1 MRAGASIALISFAA
15 LAALPE
21 AVLCDAPQSANDEAQ
36 STNIQ
41 SGTGDAIATVAGTVR
56 DGESGAPLAGAF
68 VSLIDIDRAT
78 VTEADGRYEVRDV
91 APGPQHVVVRRIGY
105 ASRTF
110 HALVPRFGTLEIDVA
125 LHPEPITLEAI
136 DVGADIAIR
145 GLDDA
150 DSTQYPDR
158 GLSIAAVRNH
168 PLSAEPDAFRAAS
181 GGEVVMRPESP
192 SGMHIR
198 GGASDQVAYLVD
210 GIPVFS
216 PYHSSGTFSAWN
228 PDALAHLDVLTA
240 TAPPDFPDALSG
252 AVSARTRSQ
261 SGEHLSHGSV
271 STTQARVTVDG
282 PLRRAGDAGYLVS
295 WRWAFPGLLVNKNEP
310 AHIDGESMDALGKVE
325 APLFG
330 GQIRVLG
337 YLGENDID
345 AAAAPELPDAPFPPR
360 HELEWENRS
369 VGGTWTR
376 PLGDAS
382 LELRAWSATGD
393 AGATWLAQDSL
404 VEELGAR
411 RREEGA
417 VAMLTLGG
425 ARARSTVGLR
435 VQRLRTAYSLVP
447 DSADARAFD
456 LDVRTPVAAAFA
468 QHARSITERV
478 EIEAALV
485 GASAADDWHL
495 SPSVLARWRVGR
507 TLTASAS
514 FAQRRQFAQS
524 LRNPESVVANIF
536 PVDLFV
542 AAGDGGVPVAHSNV
556 GVLALEHRPT
566 SGTRL
571 GAQAYA
577 RDFEGLAL
585 VAPLASDPFA
595 TTGFI
600 RGSGG
605 AQGITLEAAA
615 NGARYGILATYGY
628 QDLHL
633 TYADTSYVPD
643 HGAMHTLEAGI
654 IVFPSATADIRLGV
668 ETVFGRRGTS
678 SVGLLEWEACNLLD
692 QGCEF
697 AGSPGAR
704 TEPLGSTRLPDYVR
718 LDLGARKHW
727 HVHLGGRDAQIAVFG
742 TATNLLGRRNVLTL
756 AIDPATGERRQ
767 IEMRPLSPLVAGID
781 WRF

>member
-1 MRAGASIALISFAA
+1 VTPRASIAFLSFAI
-15 LAALPE
+15 LAVRPDGA
-21 AVLCDAPQSANDEAQ
+21 LCDDGGRD
-36 STNIQ
+36 
-41 SGTGDAIATVAGTVR
+41 SGDSIATVAGTVR
-56 DGESGAPLAGAF
+56 DGETGAPLAGAF
-68 VSLIDIDRAT
+68 VSLTDIDRAS

-105 ASRTF
+105 ASQTF
-110 HALVPRFGTLEIDVA
+110 HALVPRAGMLEIDVA
-125 LHPEPITLEAI
+125 LRAEPITLQAI
-136 DVGADIAIR
+136 DVGADVAIR

-150 DSTQYPDR
+150 DSTEYPDR

-168 PLSAEPDAFRAAS
+168 PLSTEPDVFRAAS

-228 PDALAHLDVLTA
+228 PDALAHLDVLTT

-252 AVSARTRSQ
+252 AVSARTRSHG
-261 SGEHLSHGSV
+261 GEHRSQGSV

-282 PLRRAGDAGYLVS
+282 PVPRTSSGYLVS

-310 AHIDGESMDALGKVE
+310 AHIDGESMDALGKLE
-325 APLFG
+325 ARLLGGRAQLF
-330 GQIRVLG
+330 G

-345 AAAAPELPDAPFPPR
+345 AASAPESPEMPISPR
-360 HELEWENRS
+360 HELQWDSRT
-369 VGGTWTR
+369 VGGAWTR
-376 PLGDAS
+376 PFGSAS
-382 LELRAWSATGD
+382 LELRAWSAAGD
-393 AGATWLAQDSL
+393 AGAMWLAQDSL
-404 VEELGAR
+404 SERLEAR
-411 RREEGA
+411 RRDEGG

-425 ARARSTVGLR
+425 SRARTTAGLR
-435 VQRLRTAYSLVP
+435 AQRIRTAYSLVP
-447 DSADARAFD
+447 DSAGARAFD
-456 LDVRTPVAAAFA
+456 LDVRTPVVALFA
-468 QHARSITERV
+468 QHARSITARV
-478 EIEAALV
+478 DIEATLV
-485 GASAADDWHL
+485 GASAAEDWHL
-495 SPSVLARWRVGR
+495 SPSAKARWRVGR
-507 TLTASAS
+507 ALTASAS

-524 LRNPESVVANIF
+524 LRNPESIVANIF

-542 AAGDGGVPVAHSNV
+542 GAGDGGVPVARSNV

-566 SGTRL
+566 AGTRV

-577 RDFEGLAL
+577 RDFDALAL

-595 TTGFI
+595 TTGFL
-600 RGSGG
+600 RGSGD
-605 AQGITLEAAA
+605 AQGVALEIAA
-615 NGARYGILATYGY
+615 NSARYGILATYGY
-628 QDLHL
+628 QDVRL

-643 HGAMHTLEAGI
+643 HGSMHSIEAGI
-654 IVFPSATADIRLGV
+654 IVFPSPTADIRLGI

-678 SVGLLEWEACNLLD
+678 SLGLVEWEACNLLD

-704 TEPLGSTRLPDYVR
+704 TEPLGATRLPDYLR
-718 LDLGARKHW
+718 LDIGARKHW
-727 HVHLGGRDAQIAVFG
+727 HVHVAGHDAQIAVFG
-742 TATNLLGRRNVLTL
+742 TATNLLARKNVLAL
-756 AIDPATGERRQ
+756 VVDPATGERQR
-767 IEMRPLSPLVAGID
+767 IEMRPLSPLVVGID